1 MKRASAIRSQNQD
14 GTGVPDFS
22 TASAGGGRRTR
33 SSKVTTP
40 DPGRPMPEIA
50 PTETRRRIDAGEA
63 VQEPWRERRTDDR
76 LRRAERPAGRSRRGR
91 AADDH
96 TDLCGAPAA
105 QLMRHNRPRRSVR
118 WACVAGG
125 DEGNRTPNPRLAKA
139 VLCQLSYVPG
149 SLRTVPARRGRWD
162 LRSAVRGLVPQVGV
176 LARAAHLG
184 EDERPGS
191 EADDDS
197 EELLHGDRPVGKAVV
212 GVGPAGFEPATSSLS
227 ATRSNQLSYGPLQRG
242 RGYPSPR
249 PLRAGGQSRSDSVTS
264 MPPTRSADT
273 L

>member
-1 MKRASAIRSQNQD
+1 MKRASARPSRNQD

-63 VQEPWRERRTDDR
+63 VQEQWRERRTDDR
-76 LRRAERPAGRSRRGR
+76 LRWAERPAGRSRRGR

-125 DEGNRTPNPRLAKA
+125 DEGNRTPNPRLAKMRDGIDQWYLPATASSPAAAPVATGTPVA
-139 VLCQLSYVPG
+139 VVSCHAPCHTRRRPSSLAARTTATSFCYERRPRGDQDYVPSG
-149 SLRTVPARRGRWD
+149 FPTARMSTATFLAEIRVSGWSSPSTRRRRTRV
-162 LRSAVRGLVPQVGV
+162 
-176 LARAAHLG
+176 
-184 EDERPGS
+184 
-191 EADDDS
+191 
-197 EELLHGDRPVGKAVV
+197 
-212 GVGPAGFEPATSSLS
+212 SSLS
-227 ATRSNQLSYGPLQRG
+227 A
-242 RGYPSPR
+242 
-249 PLRAGGQSRSDSVTS
+249 RA
-264 MPPTRSADT
+264 
-273 L
+273 